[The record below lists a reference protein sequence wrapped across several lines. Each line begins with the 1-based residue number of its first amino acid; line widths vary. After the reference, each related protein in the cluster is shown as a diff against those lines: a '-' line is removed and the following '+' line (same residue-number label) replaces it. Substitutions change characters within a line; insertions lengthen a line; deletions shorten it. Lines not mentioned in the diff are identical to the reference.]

1 MVDGSVQPRT
11 ALAAALAC
19 AGFGAL
25 AILWFTASGQ
35 SAPARIGAAMG
46 LLAWSYSAPPLRL
59 ASRGWGELDTALVVA
74 VLVPLAGY
82 AVFTGSVD
90 GLSLAATVAPA
101 FAMFAMMI
109 AVEWPDRE
117 ADAAGDKRNLLVR
130 RGPAVARLAAVGAL
144 LIVPALCVPIGRGA
158 PWAGAVFAALLAPL
172 CFGFARSLWSP
183 HTAPATELAARGV
196 AVYLITTM
204 YEVFG
209 YLTALH

>member
-1 MVDGSVQPRT
+1 LVDGSVMPRT
-11 ALAAALAC
+11 ALTAALAC
-19 AGFGAL
+19 AAFGAL
-25 AILWFTASGQ
+25 AVIWFAAAGQ
-35 SAPARIGAAMG
+35 SAPAAIGTAMG

-59 ASRGWGELDTALVVA
+59 ACRGWGELDTALVVA

-82 AVFTGSVD
+82 AVFTGCVD
-90 GLSLAATVAPA
+90 ELALAATLAPA

-158 PWAGAVFAALLAPL
+158 PWAGALFAALLVPPCL
-172 CFGFARSLWSP
+172 GFARSLWSP
-183 HTAPATELAARGV
+183 QTAPPTELAARGV
-196 AVYLITTM
+196 TVFLLTTVYDVL
-204 YEVFG
+204 G
-209 YLTALH
+209 YLTALR